1 MLHNG
6 GNRTLQV
13 KPEYK
18 RSSRQQ
24 SAIHYFFP
32 FLFTFHTEA
41 PLIMKSIVAAIAAL
55 AFTVVSAQGQ
65 AGIVSVTSPTSGTVF
80 TAGEDARISW

>member
-6 GNRTLQV
+6 GSGALRV

-18 RSSRQQ
+18 EILKATECHSLL
-24 SAIHYFFP
+24 FP
-32 FLFTFHTEA
+32 FLFTFYTEA
-41 PLIMKSIVAAIAAL
+41 LIMKSIVAAIAAL